1 MEDIMKRVKSLEDS
15 GLLLKAVSEAIQNL
29 KKWQKGEFLSMLLV
43 RLCVS
48 LLGIM
53 LSGKGKNR
61 AGDGIVRV
69 GYESKWSIK
78 KFLIP
83 PHPLTNLEIQRV
95 YQNKPIFKYILS
107 EHILEIIHLGK

>member
-15 GLLLKAVSEAIQNL
+15 GLLLKAVSEAIQN
-29 KKWQKGEFLSMLLV
+29 KKGQKGEFLSMLLV

-48 LLGIM
+48 LLGNI
-53 LSGKGKNR
+53 LSGKGRNR

-69 GYESKWSIK
+69 GYGSKWSIK